1 MNMKWILFMALIFSV
16 LGCSEKKVYTQKELW
31 YMAIEVDPDIEL
43 VGIAN
48 HEEDRRILCKN
59 YGPGCVKGTGRRIK
73 VKKVEIIAISFKT
86 MDQARTEALRIGQY
100 YARNWVF
107 DDVKGEPLQEA
118 FVKKAFKAINAKE
131 EYLASKKKE

>member
-1 MNMKWILFMALIFSV
+1 MGMKWILLITVIFSF

-48 HEEDRRILCKN
+48 HEEERRILCKN

-73 VKKVEIIAISFKT
+73 VKKVEIIAISFET
-86 MDQARTEALRIGQY
+86 MEQARTEALRIDQF
-100 YARNWVF
+100 YAKNWVF

-118 FVKKAFKAINAKE
+118 FILKAFKAINAKE
-131 EYLASKKKE
+131 EYLSSKEKE